1 MTKNNCVHFEVIRV
15 IGCLTDRCYTGR
27 VYYPL
32 SSQYG
37 NKNIPPPYL
46 YRGEAA
52 GIKQNDVSHL
62 MGIQKFKLCSCV

>member
-1 MTKNNCVHFEVIRV
+1 MTENNCVHFEVIRV
-15 IGCLTDRCYTGR
+15 IGCLTDRCYIGR

-37 NKNIPPPYL
+37 NKNIPPSL
-46 YRGEAA
+46 DRGEAA

-62 MGIQKFKLCSCV
+62 MGIQKFKLCSFV